1 MRDELTQ
8 VYFQSIME
16 SLNKTAE
23 RIALAIERQVV
34 KVLNDNKV
42 NDTGDLR
49 KSITHEIQ
57 NKVNSV
63 EVVIFSNSVYAQ
75 YVHDG
80 TKPNRRMPPIIPIR
94 DWVKRKGLAVKLI
107 TRGKNKG
114 SLRSIKTYKSID
126 EYKAVNQ
133 VAWAIAKSIARKGT
147 KGIKF
152 FDIAL
157 KQSEGE
163 INKIIAEFKI

>member
-34 KVLNDNKV
+34 KVLNDNKI

-63 EVVIFSNSVYAQ
+63 EVVIFSNSIYAQ

-94 DWVKRKGLAVKLI
+94 DWVKRKGLAAKLI

-133 VAWAIAKSIARKGT
+133 VAWIIAKSIARKGT

>member
-94 DWVKRKGLAVKLI
+94 DWVRRKGLLKREI
-107 TRGKNKG
+107 KRGKNKG
-114 SLRSIKTYKSID
+114 NIRSVKTYRT
-126 EYKAVNQ
+126 VNDYRDGEQ
-133 VAWAIAKSIARKGT
+133 IAWIIAKSIARKGT

-163 INKIIAEFKI
+163 INKIISEFKI